1 MRKTSWRRRDT
12 VRLEAATGTKDATI
26 DEAVEQLVDV
36 RARIKALEEAEYIL
50 SRHVTEAMEAE
61 GSERMRTPAGIVTI
75 ARSVSYD
82 ASILAALREITD
94 PADLD
99 GIYYPEHEQTK
110 TVPEKWNM
118 AKGRR
123 LLKFSGDHAAIIE
136 DAKIFGS
143 PRIQIEREAKRG
155 S

>member
-1 MRKTSWRRRDT
+1 MRKTLGRRRQN

-99 GIYYPEHEQTK
+99 GVYTPAHEEVRK
-110 TVPEKWNM
+110 VPERWNM
-118 AKGRR
+118 TKGRK

-136 DAKIFGS
+136 DAKIYGS
-143 PRIQIEREAKRG
+143 PRIQIEKETNRG